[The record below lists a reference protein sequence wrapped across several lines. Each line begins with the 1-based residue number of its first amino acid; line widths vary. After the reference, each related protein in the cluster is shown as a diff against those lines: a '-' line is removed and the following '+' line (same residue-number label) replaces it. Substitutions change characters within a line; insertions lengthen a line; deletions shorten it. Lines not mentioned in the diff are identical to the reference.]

1 MKRALIIACIAAL
14 ITAGSATAAIVIRL
28 QTTLAHPAGVIRVV
42 GNASA
47 MTLYALPVAR
57 IPPCMRSGECMTLM
71 HTAVAPRAP
80 FVFLGRTP
88 GRSVGVAP
96 VRAFS
101 LKLPLALEPGSYKVF
116 VWCRPCGGTLIVAGT
131 TDAGQTLRI
140 VP

>member
-1 MKRALIIACIAAL
+1 MKRALFVTCIAAL
-14 ITAGSATAAIVIRL
+14 VTAGSASAAIFIRL
-28 QTTLAHPAGVIRVV
+28 QATVAHPGGVIRVV

-47 MTLYALPVAR
+47 MPLYALPATRVPA
-57 IPPCMRSGECMTLM
+57 CMRSGDCMTLM

-88 GRSVGVAP
+88 GRSVGFAP
-96 VRAFS
+96 VRAFR
-101 LKLPLALEPGSYKVF
+101 LKLPPALKPGSYKLF

-140 VP
+140 DP